1 MEKVFRSLNPLESCQ
16 RNAFPYVI
24 DNLETHLADVLNYL
38 LERQSGQQVDIATV
52 IWDVRNKA
60 AYDEVISRDEA
71 GQARAWACTI
81 LGMV

>member
-1 MEKVFRSLNPLESCQ
+1 
-16 RNAFPYVI
+16 
-24 DNLETHLADVLNYL
+24 VLNYL

>member
-1 MEKVFRSLNPLESCQ
+1 M
-16 RNAFPYVI
+16 
-24 DNLETHLADVLNYL
+24 DVLNYL

-71 GQARAWACTI
+71 GQARAWAFTI
-81 LGMV
+81 LGWCNV